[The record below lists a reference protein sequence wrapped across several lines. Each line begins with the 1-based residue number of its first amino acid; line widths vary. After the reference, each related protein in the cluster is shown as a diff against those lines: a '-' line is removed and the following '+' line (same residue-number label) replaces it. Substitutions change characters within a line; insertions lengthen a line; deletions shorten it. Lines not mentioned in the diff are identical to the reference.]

1 MTERESF
8 LRTFN
13 DAFLTN
19 DIDFIVSQLSEDVI
33 WNMVGDQKITGKEKV
48 REAME
53 QMGSGTMKVVE
64 MTIEKCITHGR
75 EAAVNG
81 TMKMLDKGNE
91 ITFGFCDVYT
101 FSGFK
106 NAKIKELTSYVVP
119 LKK

>member
-1 MTERESF
+1 MTQREEF
-8 LRTFN
+8 LRKFN
-13 DAFLTN
+13 DAFATN
-19 DIDFIVSQLSEDVI
+19 DIDYIVNQLTDDVV
-33 WNMVGDQKITGKEKV
+33 WDMVGDQKIIGKEKA

-53 QMGSGTMKVVE
+53 QMGSDSMKVLN
-64 MTIEKCITHGR
+64 MHIDKCITHGR

-91 ITFGFCDVYT
+91 ISFGFCDVYT

-106 NAKIKELTSYVVP
+106 NAKIKAMTSYVVP